1 MKKILFFFASLML
14 LSGYVV
20 NAANTENSSTTK
32 TQTGTE
38 VVTLHL
44 NFTADAQTVRFS
56 CPEWN
61 DYGIQTISVYIHNVD
76 AHYWS
81 GNVVD
86 YNITANVL
94 LAGNPESEVAPLIV
108 KPESYV
114 AIDEIDVVSSGDYD
128 FDFVITGIPA
138 W

>member
-61 DYGIQTISVYIHNVD
+61 DYGIQTISVYLSLIH
-76 AHYWS
+76 
-81 GNVVD
+81 
-86 YNITANVL
+86 I
-94 LAGNPESEVAPLIV
+94 
-108 KPESYV
+108 
-114 AIDEIDVVSSGDYD
+114 
-128 FDFVITGIPA
+128 
-138 W
+138 

>member
-86 YNITANVL
+86 YNITAKVL
-94 LAGNPESEVAPLIV
+94 LVGNPESEVAPLIV

>member
-94 LAGNPESEVAPLIV
+94 LVSNPESEVAPLIV

-128 FDFVITGIPA
+128 FDFVITGIAA

>member
-38 VVTLHL
+38 VATLHL

-94 LAGNPESEVAPLIV
+94 LVGNPESEVAPLIV

>member
-76 AHYWS
+76 AHYWN

-94 LAGNPESEVAPLIV
+94 LVGNPESEVAPLIV

>member
-20 NAANTENSSTTK
+20 NAANTETSSTAK

-61 DYGIQTISVYIHNVD
+61 NYGIQTITVYIHNVD

>member
-44 NFTADAQTVRFS
+44 IFTADAQTVRFS

-94 LAGNPESEVAPLIV
+94 LVGNPESEVAPLIV

>member
-1 MKKILFFFASLML
+1 M
-14 LSGYVV
+14 
-20 NAANTENSSTTK
+20 
-32 TQTGTE
+32 
-38 VVTLHL
+38 
-44 NFTADAQTVRFS
+44 
-56 CPEWN
+56 
-61 DYGIQTISVYIHNVD
+61 YIHNVD

-94 LAGNPESEVAPLIV
+94 LVGNPESEVAPLIV

-128 FDFVITGIPA
+128 FDFVITGIAA

>member
-94 LAGNPESEVAPLIV
+94 LVGNPESEVAPLIV

-128 FDFVITGIPA
+128 FDFVIIGIPA

>member
-38 VVTLHL
+38 AVTLHL

-94 LAGNPESEVAPLIV
+94 LVGNPESEVAPLIV